1 VQGRGGDERAAV
13 DVRRDLH
20 VVGFGHARD
29 LLGLPDAAYLADI
42 EVEDRRGAV
51 LDQAREVELGRQP
64 LAGRD
69 RDRGAPDY
77 FGQGFHVLR
86 RARLLVPERIELLQ
100 APGDPQRSRRGHLAV
115 HADDDVAG
123 GYYLVADGADDPLG
137 GVGRGQGELERDVLA
152 EALVMRQD
160 QRERVDLD
168 RGEAEIDVVPARA
181 AAWAGLSHTSR
192 LSGRLLLGLAPL
204 LLLGLA
210 EGSS

>member
-1 VQGRGGDERAAV
+1 MLAIFLASPMPPTWPTSKLKIAAARCSIRRAKSNLVVSRSPVAMGD
-13 DVRRDLH
+13 
-20 VVGFGHARD
+20 G
-29 LLGLPDAAYLADI
+29 
-42 EVEDRRGAV
+42 
-51 LDQAREVELGRQP
+51 
-64 LAGRD
+64 
-69 RDRGAPDY
+69 GAPDY